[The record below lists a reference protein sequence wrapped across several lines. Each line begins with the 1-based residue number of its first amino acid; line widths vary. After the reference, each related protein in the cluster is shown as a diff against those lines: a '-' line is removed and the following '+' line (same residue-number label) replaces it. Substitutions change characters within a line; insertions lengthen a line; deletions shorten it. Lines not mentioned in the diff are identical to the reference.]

1 MATKAVNVVTFIY
14 FCIFIY
20 FYLNLC
26 LIYAILC
33 TDLLKDIAKMTTV
46 SMTEARHD
54 FADLADQV
62 RMKGER
68 VCISKNN
75 KPALALVPLEDM
87 QLLEMLE
94 DMIDLREALEAL
106 EEPGSVGL
114 EAFKEKLGI

>member
-1 MATKAVNVVTFIY
+1 
-14 FCIFIY
+14 
-20 FYLNLC
+20 
-26 LIYAILC
+26 
-33 TDLLKDIAKMTTV
+33 MTTV

-62 RMKGER
+62 RFKGER

-87 QLLEMLE
+87 ELLEMLE

-106 EEPGSVGL
+106 KEPGSIGL
-114 EAFKEKLGI
+114 EAFKKKLGM